1 MPIHCCTS
9 ASSIFSIFWKLVVMQ
24 VDGRPRLT
32 EEKARE
38 KEVVM
43 DNQRQRQHLDS
54 SSLGC
59 CSDVVQAEDPAADEA
74 EE

>member
-1 MPIHCCTS
+1 
-9 ASSIFSIFWKLVVMQ
+9 MQ

-38 KEVVM
+38 KEVAM
-43 DNQRQRQHLDS
+43 DNNQRQRQHLDS

-59 CSDVVQAEDPAADEA
+59 CSDVVQTEDPAADEA

>member
-1 MPIHCCTS
+1 
-9 ASSIFSIFWKLVVMQ
+9 MQ

-32 EEKARE
+32 EEKTRE

-43 DNQRQRQHLDS
+43 NNRRQRQHLDS

-59 CSDVVQAEDPAADEA
+59 CIEVVQAEDPAAGEA